1 MQQDKSLTISTGKNS
16 DVLTISYQSHYPDE
30 AALLVNSLVEAYI
43 AEGSNQS
50 RNSST
55 QLITTLRGEKQ
66 QLQQDLD
73 QSLRG
78 MLKFKRDNKVLS
90 FRDDKGNIGLERTAT
105 LSASLTEAE
114 IATIGLQAQKTGIE
128 KALENPRD
136 MRDWVEAQQFK
147 GRDFGD
153 QEYDDLRKQLSEA
166 VLAHASA
173 ITIQGEKHR
182 SIQILEARIAAI
194 RQRLDEKEQSIA
206 RAHLVQLQSELTAA
220 QQKEDQLRQTLVQ
233 QRDRTLD
240 MGDDSIAYENLEA
253 AAAQTRQQIQVI
265 DARIGELSA
274 NRANLQPLNV
284 QILQSARVETN
295 PVRPQKALVLLISLM
310 MGCLGGL
317 GLVVAREWQD
327 VRLRQPEEIP
337 VMLGTPVVSVVP
349 RINPRLSPIARGQ
362 IAHMD
367 ARSPVAEAYRSIRTS
382 LRLGP
387 AAQARTILVTSP
399 SSGDGKSTS
408 ASNLAIAFA
417 QTDERTLLI
426 DCDLREPVQHMI
438 FETSS
443 EQGVSTLMAGEC
455 SIEEAICPTRVPN
468 LSLLPCGPIPQ
479 SPAELLASDRF
490 NQLMEA
496 LCARYDRIIIDSPP
510 LTCVTD
516 GRILAASADATLL
529 VLRLNLSVRK
539 RGIEA
544 MDMLDKISANVVGA
558 IANDATPSRGYQYY
572 GRAWTYASAARRVLP
587 AASFDEE
594 PSANRADATETAGV
608 VSEQRH
614 RAATLLPT
622 ADSSRAEPPP
632 VWNKPGGTSRAR
644 S

>member
-265 DARIGELSA
+265 ARA
-274 NRANLQPLNV
+274 
-284 QILQSARVETN
+284 
-295 PVRPQKALVLLISLM
+295 
-310 MGCLGGL
+310 
-317 GLVVAREWQD
+317 
-327 VRLRQPEEIP
+327 
-337 VMLGTPVVSVVP
+337 SV
-349 RINPRLSPIARGQ
+349 N
-362 IAHMD
+362 
-367 ARSPVAEAYRSIRTS
+367 
-382 LRLGP
+382 
-387 AAQARTILVTSP
+387 
-399 SSGDGKSTS
+399 
-408 ASNLAIAFA
+408 
-417 QTDERTLLI
+417 
-426 DCDLREPVQHMI
+426 
-438 FETSS
+438 
-443 EQGVSTLMAGEC
+443 
-455 SIEEAICPTRVPN
+455 
-468 LSLLPCGPIPQ
+468 
-479 SPAELLASDRF
+479 
-490 NQLMEA
+490 
-496 LCARYDRIIIDSPP
+496 
-510 LTCVTD
+510 
-516 GRILAASADATLL
+516 
-529 VLRLNLSVRK
+529 
-539 RGIEA
+539 
-544 MDMLDKISANVVGA
+544 
-558 IANDATPSRGYQYY
+558 
-572 GRAWTYASAARRVLP
+572 
-587 AASFDEE
+587 
-594 PSANRADATETAGV
+594 
-608 VSEQRH
+608 
-614 RAATLLPT
+614 
-622 ADSSRAEPPP
+622 
-632 VWNKPGGTSRAR
+632 
-644 S
+644 